1 MAIDQCN
8 YAREK
13 FKATIAIFSLLPAI
27 LLVALNPLPVSA
39 APIETPCEV
48 GIWKP
53 DKFLFEGSF
62 TWNFSEDTGGPIK
75 EYFEFKC
82 YRNDREVFDCSG
94 TNIRLA
100 NIEKHNKLSWTDI
113 SHIENGVGTVGGGLA
128 SVVRVA
134 WGDYTFVFSDGG
146 QSIQGTA
153 SHHEEG
159 LMTSTCTVTEKIR
172 FKR

>member
-1 MAIDQCN
+1 MKVIS
-8 YAREK
+8 
-13 FKATIAIFSLLPAI
+13 AIFSLLLTI
-27 LLVALNPLPVSA
+27 LLVALAPLPAEA

-48 GIWKP
+48 RLWNS

-62 TWNFSEDTGGPIK
+62 TWKYADAPVK

-82 YRNDREVFDCSG
+82 YRQAQGLFECSG
-94 TNIRLA
+94 TSIRLG
-100 NIEKHNKLSWTDI
+100 NIEENNELSWTDI
-113 SHIENGVGTVGGGLA
+113 SHIENGVGTLGGGFA

-153 SHHEEG
+153 SHHQEG